1 MHANPVSLCKKRPQD
16 SRIRNI
22 LPTTITEI
30 IHSESSDNVQVKLA
44 FGNDHIWAN
53 ITPWAS
59 DDLALT
65 VGQSVYVQTKG
76 VSMTESELAQL
87 F

>member
-1 MHANPVSLCKKRPQD
+1 MLHIIKS
-16 SRIRNI
+16 S
-22 LPTTITEI
+22 TITGI
-30 IHSESSDNVQVKLA
+30 IHSQSSDNVQVKLA
-44 FGNDHIWAN
+44 FGDDYIWAN

-65 VGQSVYVQTKG
+65 VGQSVYAQIKG
-76 VSMTESELAQL
+76 VSMTESELAQS